1 LERYKVVPWG
11 TRKLL
16 NWINYNYKI
25 PVLITENGM
34 SDDGRLLDTDR
45 IKYYRSCHLGGHIML
60 STELIW
66 FMVWFIVF
74 NATFNN
80 ISVMSWGSVLLVEET
95 GVPGENHRQDGN
107 EYC

>member
-1 LERYKVVPWG
+1 MERYKVVPWG

-45 IKYYRSCHLGGHIML
+45 IKYYRSYINEVLKGKYTTKHCISSSKKKKFIIGHMI
-60 STELIW
+60 
-66 FMVWFIVF
+66 
-74 NATFNN
+74 
-80 ISVMSWGSVLLVEET
+80 LLLLCPNV
-95 GVPGENHRQDGN
+95 H
-107 EYC
+107 